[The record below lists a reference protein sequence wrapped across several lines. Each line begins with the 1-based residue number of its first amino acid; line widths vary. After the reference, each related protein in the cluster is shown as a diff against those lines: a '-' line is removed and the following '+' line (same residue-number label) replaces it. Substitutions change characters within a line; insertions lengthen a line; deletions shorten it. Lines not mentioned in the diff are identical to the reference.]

1 MDPATIL
8 YIVTL
13 ILSIAL
19 APKPKAPKSA
29 SIEDFSFPTAEEGR
43 AIPVVFG
50 DIEITGPNVLWYGDL
65 SIVPIKKRAG
75 FSKATVGFKYHI
87 GFHLG
92 LCHGPVDAV
101 TRVRVD
107 KNIAWTG
114 SITSN
119 DTGEIDLPN
128 LFGGESRGGGLY
140 GEFDIEMG
148 ASTQPVSTYLAAQQ
162 GANVPAYRG
171 VTCFV
176 WKTGAG
182 TAGGPF
188 GFSRRLGYIGNSE
201 AVRPFGV
208 RVTRIL
214 AGWEG
219 TVWYPD
225 AATVDGAMNPAHI
238 IYQVLTDSEWGMG
251 ISTALIDEATFTEA
265 ADTFVAESFGLN
277 LIWNQ
282 TSSIEQ
288 FLQVVLNHVNGS
300 LSLRLDTG
308 KYRLTLFRGGYD
320 ASTLPLFDQSNVIDL
335 RRFERRGWGETV
347 NEVTVIYTDPAS
359 LEPTAISAQDLGNV
373 DAQGSR
379 IPEIVE
385 FPGIRNHD
393 IARATLGREL
403 AARSMPLTK
412 IQFTINRAAWDLSVK
427 DLFRFTWPERDCT
440 ERVFRAL
447 KIGRGT
453 LQDNTITIEAIEDI
467 FQYSTGTGLSIVP
480 APGDTPNVDTPAL
493 DDDDTPAV
501 ISATTTTP
509 PSGSPGPQNGD
520 RYYVPAGATGAWSGH
535 TGQLAEWD
543 DDGGGWAFTDLPV
556 GTIFQVLDTCPQ
568 ENKQVGASG
577 LSDLVDIP
585 LSNKGDL
592 LTHDGSAP
600 ADLGVGDDGQILF
613 ADSSKSLGIVW
624 KSSRD
629 IFTSLS
635 YSKENQPSTD
645 TISNSTSVVSFAS
658 VSSLLFDSFS
668 LPRVGDVIVIRLAGT
683 YGTTGTP
690 TLSVNILL
698 GSVTLAS
705 SGSVTMGSG
714 ISNRGWNA
722 ELRVSLMST
731 GSSGTVEAHGV
742 MLFSTAVG
750 TTTVVSLFSTGPIT
764 VDTNTAASVSATAQ
778 WSSASASNTITL
790 RQFSVEYLNVR
801 QSDAVVIFVD
811 ASGTTIQTSSTT
823 VSETIPALTV
833 TGDLILAFIMHR
845 SSLTPPSGWTLVATS
860 TCTNS
865 TVTQITSVYKRTA
878 VGGDAGSSPT
888 WTQASAGRFI
898 AHINTYRGLLAPADV
913 VAFATSNQSSAT
925 TNLLPWATV
934 AATSNGQI
942 GIASSSII
950 LANVGTPMTM
960 TPLSGTLSTPSSV
973 TDNRLAVC
981 RIARNSGQTL
991 VGQFTSSQPSTADN
1005 GTASVSVVVG

>member
-75 FSKATVGFKYHI
+75 FKKATVGFKYHI

-114 SITSN
+114 SITGN
-119 DTGEIDLPN
+119 DTGSIDLPD

-148 ASTQPVSTYLAAQQ
+148 ASTQPVNTYLDAQQ

-182 TAGGPF
+182 TSGGPF
-188 GFSRRLGYIGNSE
+188 GFPRRLGYIGNSE
-201 AVRPFGV
+201 ALRPFGV

-214 AGWEG
+214 SGWEG
-219 TVWYPD
+219 TVWYPA

-251 ISTALIDEATFTEA
+251 ISTALIDETTFTEA

-335 RRFERRGWGETV
+335 KRFERRGWGETV
-347 NEVTVIYTDPAS
+347 NEVTVIYTDPDS
-359 LEPTAISAQDLGNV
+359 LEPVAISAQDLGNV

-453 LQDNTITIEAIEDI
+453 LQDNSITIEAIEDI

-480 APGDTPNVDTPAL
+480 APADTPNVGVPVL

-535 TGQLAEWD
+535 TGELAEWD
-543 DDGGGWAFTDLPV
+543 DDVGGWVFTALPA
-556 GTIFQVLDTCPQ
+556 GTIFQILDQAPPTSGQLVEGVTQPLGGMADPGS
-568 ENKQVGASG
+568 NGLVVRVGT
-577 LSDLVDIP
+577 DITIAR
-585 LSNKGDL
+585 SM
-592 LTHDGSAP
+592 
-600 ADLGVGDDGQILF
+600 
-613 ADSSKSLGIVW
+613 ADSASIAWTNPNGVAGNPAAVLTATGVTPG
-624 KSSRD
+624 
-629 IFTSLS
+629 FYTSA
-635 YSKENQPSTD
+635 N
-645 TISNSTSVVSFAS
+645 
-658 VSSLLFDSFS
+658 
-668 LPRVGDVIVIRLAGT
+668 
-683 YGTTGTP
+683 
-690 TLSVNILL
+690 
-698 GSVTLAS
+698 
-705 SGSVTMGSG
+705 
-714 ISNRGWNA
+714 
-722 ELRVSLMST
+722 
-731 GSSGTVEAHGV
+731 
-742 MLFSTAVG
+742 
-750 TTTVVSLFSTGPIT
+750 IT
-764 VDTNTAASVSATAQ
+764 VDDRGRITAASDGTGGGAGGTAFYYRSTAPGSASPAESPEITLTPGDRWLDSDSGIQYTYVDDGSSAQ
-778 WSSASASNTITL
+778 W
-790 RQFSVEYLNVR
+790 VELN
-801 QSDAVVIFVD
+801 
-811 ASGTTIQTSSTT
+811 
-823 VSETIPALTV
+823 
-833 TGDLILAFIMHR
+833 
-845 SSLTPPSGWTLVATS
+845 
-860 TCTNS
+860 
-865 TVTQITSVYKRTA
+865 
-878 VGGDAGSSPT
+878 
-888 WTQASAGRFI
+888 
-898 AHINTYRGLLAPADV
+898 
-913 VAFATSNQSSAT
+913 
-925 TNLLPWATV
+925 
-934 AATSNGQI
+934 
-942 GIASSSII
+942 
-950 LANVGTPMTM
+950 
-960 TPLSGTLSTPSSV
+960 
-973 TDNRLAVC
+973 
-981 RIARNSGQTL
+981 
-991 VGQFTSSQPSTADN
+991 
-1005 GTASVSVVVG
+1005 

>member
-65 SIVPIKKRAG
+65 SILPIKKRAG
-75 FSKATVGFKYHI
+75 FKKATVGFKYHI

-114 SITSN
+114 SITTN
-119 DTGEIDLPN
+119 DSGSIDLPD

-148 ASTQPVSTYLAAQQ
+148 ASTQPVNTYLDAQQ

-182 TAGGPF
+182 APGGPF
-188 GFSRRLGYIGNSE
+188 GFSRPLGYIGNSE
-201 AVRPFGV
+201 ALRPFGV

-219 TVWYPD
+219 TVWYPA

-238 IYQVLTDSEWGMG
+238 IYQVLTDGEWGMG

-265 ADTFVAESFGLN
+265 ADTFVAEAFGLN

-320 ASTLPLFDQSNVIDL
+320 ASALPLFDQSNVIDL

-347 NEVTVIYTDPAS
+347 NEVTVIYTDPDS
-359 LEPTAISAQDLGNV
+359 LEATAISAQDLGNV

-412 IQFTINRAAWDLSVK
+412 IQFTVNRAAWDLSVK

-480 APGDTPNVDTPAL
+480 APGDTPNVGAPVL

-520 RYYVPAGATGAWSGH
+520 RYYVPVGATGAWSGH
-535 TGQLAEWD
+535 TGELAEWD
-543 DDGGGWAFTDLPV
+543 DDAGGWVFTVLPT
-556 GTIFQVLDTCPQ
+556 GTIFQILDQSPPTSVQIVEGVTQPLGGGMADPGS
-568 ENKQVGASG
+568 NGLVVRVGT
-577 LSDLVDIP
+577 DITI
-585 LSNKGDL
+585 SR
-592 LTHDGSAP
+592 SM
-600 ADLGVGDDGQILF
+600 
-613 ADSSKSLGIVW
+613 ADS
-624 KSSRD
+624 
-629 IFTSLS
+629 
-635 YSKENQPSTD
+635 
-645 TISNSTSVVSFAS
+645 AS
-658 VSSLLFDSFS
+658 ITWTNANGV
-668 LPRVGDVIVIRLAGT
+668 AGNPAAVL
-683 YGTTGTP
+683 TP
-690 TLSVNILL
+690 T
-698 GSVTLAS
+698 GVTPGLYTSA
-705 SGSVTMGSG
+705 
-714 ISNRGWNA
+714 N
-722 ELRVSLMST
+722 
-731 GSSGTVEAHGV
+731 
-742 MLFSTAVG
+742 
-750 TTTVVSLFSTGPIT
+750 IT
-764 VDTNTAASVSATAQ
+764 VDDRGRITGASDGTGGGGSGGTSFYYRSTAPG
-778 WSSASASNTITL
+778 SASPAESPEITL
-790 RQFSVEYLNVR
+790 APGDRWLD
-801 QSDAVVIFVD
+801 SDSGILYTYVD
-811 ASGTTIQTSSTT
+811 
-823 VSETIPALTV
+823 
-833 TGDLILAFIMHR
+833 D
-845 SSLTPPSGWTLVATS
+845 
-860 TCTNS
+860 
-865 TVTQITSVYKRTA
+865 
-878 VGGDAGSSPT
+878 GSSVQ
-888 WTQASAGRFI
+888 WVELNA
-898 AHINTYRGLLAPADV
+898 
-913 VAFATSNQSSAT
+913 
-925 TNLLPWATV
+925 
-934 AATSNGQI
+934 
-942 GIASSSII
+942 
-950 LANVGTPMTM
+950 
-960 TPLSGTLSTPSSV
+960 
-973 TDNRLAVC
+973 
-981 RIARNSGQTL
+981 
-991 VGQFTSSQPSTADN
+991 
-1005 GTASVSVVVG
+1005 

>member
-75 FSKATVGFKYHI
+75 FKKATVGFQYHL

-92 LCHGPVDAV
+92 LCHGPVDEV

-107 KNIAWTG
+107 KNVAWTG

-119 DTGEIDLPN
+119 DSGSIDLPD

-148 ASTQPVSTYLAAQQ
+148 ASTQAVSAYLDAQQ
-162 GANVPAYRG
+162 GADVPAYRG

-182 TAGGPF
+182 SPGGPF

-214 AGWEG
+214 SGWEG
-219 TVWYPD
+219 SVWYPA

-238 IYQVLTDSEWGMG
+238 IYQVLTDGEWGMG
-251 ISTALIDEATFTEA
+251 ISSALIDEATFTEA
-265 ADTFVAESFGLN
+265 ADTFVAESLGLN

-320 ASTLPLFDQSNVIDL
+320 ASTLPLYDQSNVIDL

-535 TGQLAEWD
+535 AGELAEWD
-543 DDGGGWAFTDLPV
+543 EDGGGWAFTTLPA
-556 GTIFQVLDTCPQ
+556 GTIFQVLDTSPFESMQ
-568 ENKQVGASG
+568 ITDGVAQPISTSG
-577 LSDLVDIP
+577 TKGRHAIPIMAGSMRPSVTGGCANLVTLS
-585 LSNKGDL
+585 
-592 LTHDGSAP
+592 SA
-600 ADLGVGDDGQILF
+600 A
-613 ADSSKSLGIVW
+613 
-624 KSSRD
+624 
-629 IFTSLS
+629 
-635 YSKENQPSTD
+635 NQPDIQTLDFDATTQEYAQFSIPMPRSWNEGTLTFVPIWSHAATATNFGVVWDLQAVAVSNDGAIAVAFGTAQTSTD
-645 TISNSTSVVSFAS
+645 T
-658 VSSLLFDSFS
+658 
-668 LPRVGDVIVIRLAGT
+668 G
-683 YGTTGTP
+683 GTTNDIYIGPESSAITVSGTP
-690 TLSVNILL
+690 EAEDIVFFRLSRVTGN
-698 GSVTLAS
+698 GSD
-705 SGSVTMGSG
+705 TMGIDARLHG
-714 ISNRGWNA
+714 IVLYITTNA
-722 ELRVSLMST
+722 E
-731 GSSGTVEAHGV
+731 
-742 MLFSTAVG
+742 
-750 TTTVVSLFSTGPIT
+750 
-764 VDTNTAASVSATAQ
+764 N
-778 WSSASASNTITL
+778 
-790 RQFSVEYLNVR
+790 
-801 QSDAVVIFVD
+801 DA
-811 ASGTTIQTSSTT
+811 
-823 VSETIPALTV
+823 
-833 TGDLILAFIMHR
+833 
-845 SSLTPPSGWTLVATS
+845 
-860 TCTNS
+860 
-865 TVTQITSVYKRTA
+865 
-878 VGGDAGSSPT
+878 
-888 WTQASAGRFI
+888 
-898 AHINTYRGLLAPADV
+898 
-913 VAFATSNQSSAT
+913 
-925 TNLLPWATV
+925 
-934 AATSNGQI
+934 
-942 GIASSSII
+942 
-950 LANVGTPMTM
+950 
-960 TPLSGTLSTPSSV
+960 
-973 TDNRLAVC
+973 
-981 RIARNSGQTL
+981 
-991 VGQFTSSQPSTADN
+991 
-1005 GTASVSVVVG
+1005 

>member
-1 MDPATIL
+1 
-8 YIVTL
+8 
-13 ILSIAL
+13 
-19 APKPKAPKSA
+19 
-29 SIEDFSFPTAEEGR
+29 
-43 AIPVVFG
+43 
-50 DIEITGPNVLWYGDL
+50 
-65 SIVPIKKRAG
+65 
-75 FSKATVGFKYHI
+75 
-87 GFHLG
+87 
-92 LCHGPVDAV
+92 
-101 TRVRVD
+101 
-107 KNIAWTG
+107 
-114 SITSN
+114 
-119 DTGEIDLPN
+119 
-128 LFGGESRGGGLY
+128 
-140 GEFDIEMG
+140 MG
-148 ASTQPVSTYLAAQQ
+148 ASTQPVNTYLDAQQ

-182 TAGGPF
+182 TSGGPF
-188 GFSRRLGYIGNSE
+188 GFPRRLGYIGNSE
-201 AVRPFGV
+201 ALRPFGV

-219 TVWYPD
+219 TVWYP
-225 AATVDGAMNPAHI
+225 ATATVDGAMNPAHI
-238 IYQVLTDSEWGMG
+238 IYQVLTDGEWGMG

-335 RRFERRGWGETV
+335 KRFERRGWGETV
-347 NEVTVIYTDPAS
+347 NEVTVIYTDPDS
-359 LEPTAISAQDLGNV
+359 LEPVAISAQDLGNV

-467 FQYSTGTGLSIVP
+467 FQYSTGTGLSIAP
-480 APGDTPNVDTPAL
+480 TPGDTPNVDTPTL

-509 PSGSPGPQNGD
+509 PAGSPGPQNGD
-520 RYYVPAGATGAWSGH
+520 RYYVPPGATGAWSGH

-543 DDGGGWAFTDLPV
+543 DDGGGWAFTDLPS
-556 GTIFQVLDTCPQ
+556 GTIFQVLDTSPQ
-568 ENKQVGASG
+568 ENKQVVGG
-577 LSDLVDIP
+577 GISDLVDIP
-585 LSNKGDL
+585 LHNKGDL
-592 LTHDGSAP
+592 LCHNGSSPEA
-600 ADLGVGDDGQILF
+600 LGVGDDGQIPV

-624 KSSRD
+624 TSARD
-629 IFTSLS
+629 IFSSLV
-635 YSKENQPSTD
+635 YGKENQPSTD
-645 TISNSTSVVSFAS
+645 TISNSTSVVQFQSI
-658 VSSLLFDSFS
+658 SSTVFDGSAVT
-668 LPRVGDVIVIRLAGT
+668 RVGDVFVIKLAGT

-690 TLSVNILL
+690 TLALSILL
-698 GSVTLAS
+698 GSVTIAAT
-705 SGSVTMGSG
+705 GAITMGSG
-714 ISNRGWNA
+714 ISNRGWTA
-722 ELRVSLMST
+722 ELRVSVMAT
-731 GSSGTVEAHGV
+731 GGSGNVEAHGAV
-742 MLFSTAVG
+742 TFSTAAG
-750 TTTVVSLFSTGPIT
+750 TTAVVSLFSTGPIT
-764 VDTNTAASVSATAQ
+764 VDTDTAASVSVTAQ
-778 WSSASASNTITL
+778 WSAASASNTITL
-790 RQFSVEYLNVR
+790 RQFYVEYLNVR
-801 QSDAVVIFVD
+801 QSQAVVIFVD

-823 VSETIPALTV
+823 VAETIPALTV
-833 TGDLILAFIMHR
+833 AGDLILAFIMHR
-845 SSLTPPSGWTLVATS
+845 STLTPPSGWTLVATA

-865 TVTQITSVYKRTA
+865 TVTQRTSVYKRTA

-888 WTQASAGRFI
+888 WTQASSGRFI
-898 AHINTYRGLLAPADV
+898 AHINTYRGISATADV
-913 VAFATSNQSSAT
+913 VAFATSNQNSVT

-934 AATSNGQI
+934 AATSDGQI
-942 GIASSSII
+942 GIAASSII

-973 TDNRLAVC
+973 TDNRLAVA
-981 RIARNSGQTL
+981 RLSRNSGQTL
-991 VGQFTSSQPSTADN
+991 VGQFTSGQPSTADN

>member
-65 SIVPIKKRAG
+65 SIKPIKKRAG

-107 KNIAWTG
+107 KKIAWTG
-114 SITSN
+114 SITTN
-119 DTGEIDLPN
+119 DSGTIDLPD
-128 LFGGESRGGGLY
+128 LFGGNSRGGGLL

-148 ASTQPVSTYLAAQQ
+148 GSTQTVNTYLSAQQ

-176 WKTGAG
+176 WKTGAAPG
-182 TAGGPF
+182 SVF
-188 GFSRRLGYIGNSE
+188 LQKRLGYIGNSE

-219 TVWYPD
+219 APWYPA

-251 ISTALIDEATFTEA
+251 ISTALIDTATFTEA
-265 ADTFVAESFGLN
+265 ADTFVAEGFGLN

-288 FLQVVLNHVNGS
+288 FLQVVLNHINGS

-347 NEVTVIYTDPAS
+347 NEVTLIYTDPAS

-379 IPEIVE
+379 IPEVVE

-412 IQFTINRAAWDLSVK
+412 IQFTINRAAWDLNVK

-467 FQYSTGTGLSIVP
+467 FQYSTGTGLDIVP
-480 APGDTPNVDTPAL
+480 APGDTPDLDPTEA

-509 PSGSPGPQNGD
+509 PDGSPGPQNGD

-535 TGQLAEWD
+535 TGELAEWD
-543 DDGGGWAFTDLPV
+543 DDEAGWVFTAIPA
-556 GTIFQVLDTCPQ
+556 GTIFQVLDTSPAESLQMTDGVATPISTSGTKGRHAVPIMAGSMGPSVTGGCAALASI
-568 ENKQVGASG
+568 ASG
-577 LSDLVDIP
+577 
-585 LSNKGDL
+585 
-592 LTHDGSAP
+592 A
-600 ADLGVGDDGQILF
+600 
-613 ADSSKSLGIVW
+613 
-624 KSSRD
+624 
-629 IFTSLS
+629 
-635 YSKENQPSTD
+635 NQPDIVTLNFDAVTQEYAQFSIPMPSSWNRSTV
-645 TISNSTSVVSFAS
+645 TFVPIWSHASTTTNFGVAWTLQAVAVSNDDPIAVAFGTAVAS
-658 VSSLLFDSFS
+658 VDT
-668 LPRVGDVIVIRLAGT
+668 G
-683 YGTTGTP
+683 GTTDDIYFGP
-690 TLSVNILL
+690 E
-698 GSVTLAS
+698 S
-705 SGSVTMGSG
+705 S
-714 ISNRGWNA
+714 
-722 ELRVSLMST
+722 
-731 GSSGTVEAHGV
+731 
-742 MLFSTAVG
+742 
-750 TTTVVSLFSTGPIT
+750 PIT
-764 VDTNTAASVSATAQ
+764 VGGSPQSGDMVLFRVSRDTGN
-778 WSSASASNTITL
+778 
-790 RQFSVEYLNVR
+790 
-801 QSDAVVIFVD
+801 
-811 ASGTTIQTSSTT
+811 
-823 VSETIPALTV
+823 
-833 TGDLILAFIMHR
+833 
-845 SSLTPPSGWTLVATS
+845 
-860 TCTNS
+860 
-865 TVTQITSVYKRTA
+865 
-878 VGGDAGSSPT
+878 GGDTMAIDARLHG
-888 WTQASAGRFI
+888 I
-898 AHINTYRGLLAPADV
+898 VLYIV
-913 VAFATSNQSSAT
+913 
-925 TNLLPWATV
+925 TNLDIDA
-934 AATSNGQI
+934 
-942 GIASSSII
+942 
-950 LANVGTPMTM
+950 
-960 TPLSGTLSTPSSV
+960 
-973 TDNRLAVC
+973 
-981 RIARNSGQTL
+981 
-991 VGQFTSSQPSTADN
+991 
-1005 GTASVSVVVG
+1005 

>member
-75 FSKATVGFKYHI
+75 FKKTTVGYQYHI

-107 KNIAWTG
+107 KNVAWTG

-119 DTGEIDLPN
+119 DSGSIDLPD

-148 ASTQPVSTYLAAQQ
+148 GATQPVSTYLDAQQ

-219 TVWYPD
+219 SVFYPA

-238 IYQVLTDSEWGMG
+238 IYQVLTDGEWGMG
-251 ISTALIDEATFTEA
+251 ISTALIDVDTFTDA
-265 ADTFVAESFGLN
+265 ADTFVAEGFGLN

-373 DAQGSR
+373 DSQGSR
-379 IPEIVE
+379 IPDIVE

-412 IQFTINRAAWDLSVK
+412 IQFTINRSAWDLSVK
-427 DLFRFTWPERDCT
+427 DLFKFTWPERDCT

-467 FQYSTGTGLSIVP
+467 YQYSTGTGLSIVP

-520 RYYVPAGATGAWSGH
+520 RYYVAAGATGAWSGH
-535 TGQLAEWD
+535 DGELAEWD
-543 DDGGGWAFTDLPV
+543 EDGGGWAFTTIPA
-556 GTIFQVLDTCPQ
+556 GTIFQVLDTSPAESMQITGGVAQPISTNGTKGRHAIPIMAGSMGPSVTGGCAALASVASAANQPDIVTLNFDAVTQEYAQFAIPMPSSWNRGTISFVPVWSHPATTTNFGVAWSLQAVAVSNDDPIAAAFGTAVTSVDTGGTTDDIYFGPESSAITVGGTPQ
-568 ENKQVGASG
+568 
-577 LSDLVDIP
+577 
-585 LSNKGDL
+585 
-592 LTHDGSAP
+592 
-600 ADLGVGDDGQILF
+600 
-613 ADSSKSLGIVW
+613 
-624 KSSRD
+624 SRD
-629 IFTSLS
+629 MVF
-635 YSKENQPSTD
+635 
-645 TISNSTSVVSFAS
+645 F
-658 VSSLLFDSFS
+658 
-668 LPRVGDVIVIRLAGT
+668 
-683 YGTTGTP
+683 
-690 TLSVNILL
+690 
-698 GSVTLAS
+698 
-705 SGSVTMGSG
+705 
-714 ISNRGWNA
+714 
-722 ELRVSLMST
+722 RVSRET
-731 GSSGTVEAHGV
+731 GNGGDTMAVDARLHG
-742 MLFSTAVG
+742 
-750 TTTVVSLFSTGPIT
+750 IT
-764 VDTNTAASVSATAQ
+764 VF
-778 WSSASASNTITL
+778 ITT
-790 RQFSVEYLNVR
+790 
-801 QSDAVVIFVD
+801 D
-811 ASGTTIQTSSTT
+811 
-823 VSETIPALTV
+823 
-833 TGDLILAFIMHR
+833 
-845 SSLTPPSGWTLVATS
+845 
-860 TCTNS
+860 
-865 TVTQITSVYKRTA
+865 
-878 VGGDAGSSPT
+878 
-888 WTQASAGRFI
+888 
-898 AHINTYRGLLAPADV
+898 ADV
-913 VAFATSNQSSAT
+913 DT
-925 TNLLPWATV
+925 
-934 AATSNGQI
+934 
-942 GIASSSII
+942 
-950 LANVGTPMTM
+950 
-960 TPLSGTLSTPSSV
+960 
-973 TDNRLAVC
+973 
-981 RIARNSGQTL
+981 
-991 VGQFTSSQPSTADN
+991 
-1005 GTASVSVVVG
+1005 